1 MCKNSVIE
9 TLLLN
14 VIDSSFFFNLS
25 NTLIFCGVKKIQGIL
40 GQSTKEKWNPSNC
53 ETFLL
58 ALFSE
63 TFLKEQIGESHFTN

>member
-40 GQSTKEKWNPSNC
+40 EQSTKEKRNPSNC

-58 ALFSE
+58 ALFIE
-63 TFLKEQIGESHFTN
+63 TFLK

>member
-25 NTLIFCGVKKIQGIL
+25 NTLIFCGVKKIHGIL
-40 GQSTKEKWNPSNC
+40 EQSTKENRNPSNC

-58 ALFSE
+58 ALFIE
-63 TFLKEQIGESHFTN
+63 TFLK